1 MPHLELPRVTSDSSA
16 TTRHWLALCI
26 SALCPGKKGF
36 IFPAS
41 PPSIYSPGGWAPCC
55 FLFSGQRR
63 GMWAGKLKSHLW
75 HLEARPHPT
84 LTRQKLYFDC
94 VFCSQIPFIFWLCF
108 FIDLWTPGGLGIVF
122 HSQIS
127 YYKERS
133 VCQEKPKKWGILKT
147 GFAAASSAST
157 LSSASSSASPH
168 FEHKSV
174 HSPRDMQIVWLYLI
188 RVWARDIPQAG
199 ISYAL

>member
-1 MPHLELPRVTSDSSA
+1 MTAFRSCRDWLKFPIFPHETTVRLHSSALTISYFNSFMPHLELPRVTSDSSA

-133 VCQEKPKKWGILKT
+133 VCQEKPKKWGI
-147 GFAAASSAST
+147 
-157 LSSASSSASPH
+157 
-168 FEHKSV
+168 
-174 HSPRDMQIVWLYLI
+174 
-188 RVWARDIPQAG
+188 
-199 ISYAL
+199 